1 MVFQWQRKI
10 GDYMKEAEKQI
21 SDENIYR
28 KVEFKEKTL
37 IDFVEASNH
46 LFKILKIK
54 GCISDKIMK

>member
-1 MVFQWQRKI
+1 
-10 GDYMKEAEKQI
+10 MKEAEKQL
-21 SDENIYR
+21 SEENIYR

-37 IDFVEASNH
+37 TDLVEASNH